1 MKLKEKLIVKNFGP
15 IVKAEIDI
23 KPFMVFI
30 GESGSGKSVILKLL
44 SLFRWTF
51 KKTMINDLYRY
62 IGRKVYYEFDIE
74 DILNYANKSD
84 IKVSTNKKGTVLNE
98 RVQYLNINNSNASNV
113 SQSDSK
119 VKLIL

>member
-51 KKTMINDLYRY
+51 KKTMINDLYIYR
-62 IGRKVYYEFDIE
+62 
-74 DILNYANKSD
+74 S
-84 IKVSTNKKGTVLNE
+84 
-98 RVQYLNINNSNASNV
+98 
-113 SQSDSK
+113 
-119 VKLIL
+119 